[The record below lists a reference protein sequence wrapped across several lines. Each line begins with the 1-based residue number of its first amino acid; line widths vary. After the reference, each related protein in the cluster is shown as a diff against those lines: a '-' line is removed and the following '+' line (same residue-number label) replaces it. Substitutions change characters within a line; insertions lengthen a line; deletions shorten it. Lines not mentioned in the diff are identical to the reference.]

1 MATKQLRISA
11 SVEITDILMAE
22 LSEIGFDVFEEIE
35 NGIQAYCPLAVYD
48 QLAAYELIDRY
59 RFLGSIE
66 VVEAEIEKQNW
77 NAVWETN
84 YEPIRILDRVNIR
97 ASFHEPD
104 PTVAM
109 DIVINPKMSFG
120 TGHHETTTLMV
131 MAMFEL
137 SLVDKSL
144 LDVGTGTGI
153 LAFIANKL
161 GATRIHGFDIDPWSV
176 ENSIENA
183 ALNACERLTFKEG
196 TIRNEP
202 ETTYDVILA
211 NINRNILL
219 DELSEYALRLVSGG
233 TLLLS
238 GFYVDDIPHLIEA
251 AIPLGF
257 KLEAETNLRNWACI
271 RLKKVS
277 L

>member
-1 MATKQLRISA
+1 MATKQLSISA
-11 SVEITDILMAE
+11 TVEITDILMAE
-22 LSEIGFDVFEEIE
+22 LGEIGFDIFEESDS
-35 NGIQAYCPLAVYD
+35 GMKAYCPLDQYD
-48 QLAAYELIDRY
+48 ALAAHEIMARY
-59 RFLGSIE
+59 RFLGPIV
-66 VVEAEIEKQNW
+66 VVESEIEKQNW

-84 YEPIRILDRVNIR
+84 YDPIRISDQVNIR

-131 MAMFEL
+131 QAMFEIPL
-137 SLVDKSL
+137 EGKTV

-153 LAFIANKL
+153 LAFIALKL
-161 GATRIHGFDIDPWSV
+161 GASRAHGFDIDPWSI

-183 ALNACERLTFKEG
+183 ALNACESATFQEG

-202 ETTYDVILA
+202 EEAYDVVIA

-219 DELSEYALRLVSGG
+219 NELSEYASRLQAGG
-233 TLLLS
+233 YLLLS
-238 GFYVDDIPHLIEA
+238 GFYSDDIPILLDA
-251 AIPLGF
+251 ALPLELQ
-257 KLEAETNLRNWACI
+257 LEEKTSLRNWACL
-271 RLKKVS
+271 RLRKA
-277 L
+277 

>member
-1 MATKQLRISA
+1 MATKQLSISA
-11 SVEITDILMAE
+11 TVEITDILMAE
-22 LSEIGFDVFEEIE
+22 LGEIGFDIFEETDS
-35 NGIQAYCPLAVYD
+35 GMKAYCPLDQYD
-48 QLAAYELIDRY
+48 ASAAHEIMARY
-59 RFLGSIE
+59 RFLGPID
-66 VVEAEIEKQNW
+66 VVESEIEKQNW

-84 YEPIRILDRVNIR
+84 YDPIRISDQVNIR

-131 MAMFEL
+131 QAMFEIPL
-137 SLVDKSL
+137 EGKTV

-153 LAFIANKL
+153 LAFIALKL
-161 GATRIHGFDIDPWSV
+161 GASRAHGFDIDPWSI

-183 ALNACERLTFKEG
+183 ALNGCESATFQEG

-202 ETTYDVILA
+202 EEAYDVVIA

-219 DELSEYALRLVSGG
+219 NELSEYASRLQAGG
-233 TLLLS
+233 YLLLS
-238 GFYVDDIPHLIEA
+238 GFYSDDIPILLDA
-251 AIPLGF
+251 ALPLELQ
-257 KLEAETNLRNWACI
+257 LEEKTSLRNWACL
-271 RLKKVS
+271 RLRKA
-277 L
+277 